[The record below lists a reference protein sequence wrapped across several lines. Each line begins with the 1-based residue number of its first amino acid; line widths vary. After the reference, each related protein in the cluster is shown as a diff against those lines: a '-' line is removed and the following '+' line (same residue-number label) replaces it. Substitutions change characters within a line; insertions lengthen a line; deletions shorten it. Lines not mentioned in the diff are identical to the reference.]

1 MHTIGVISKDI
12 ELMNELI
19 KIGKVTIITKEN
31 IHKYTKQKIDI
42 LIIEDE
48 IEESKE
54 LKTLCNQSKL
64 IMLYDGV
71 DLEVKLN
78 QNITVV
84 TFGFNHKSTVTISSV
99 NNEKVIMCIQRRI
112 KGLKKQV
119 IEPQEVIIENSD
131 EYNIN
136 RCIIKKIIEEIVA
149 K

>member
-19 KIGKVTIITKEN
+19 KIGNVTIITKEN

-119 IEPQEVIIENSD
+119 IEPQEIVIENKD

-136 RCIIKKIIEEIVA
+136 RCIIKKIIEEIVI